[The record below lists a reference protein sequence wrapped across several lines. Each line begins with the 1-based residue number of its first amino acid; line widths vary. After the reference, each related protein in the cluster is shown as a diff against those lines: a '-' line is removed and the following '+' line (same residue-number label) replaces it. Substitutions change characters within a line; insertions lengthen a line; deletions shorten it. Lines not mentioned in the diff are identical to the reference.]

1 VSRALAGE
9 RGVALVIV
17 LLVLALLLTIAGEF
31 ALAMRLEGRTTLN
44 FAASIAAGHLAEAG
58 YQRAVAEIL
67 RSVGPPGS
75 NPPVVYV
82 DKATGLLVLER
93 PSALGLLAKP
103 PSREDL
109 PLGTGRFSYR
119 IDDEGGRI
127 NVNTSDGRLRD
138 LLEAMEVSREVRD
151 VIVDSL
157 QDWKDGNENYRLNGA
172 ESDYYLGLPVPHKS
186 KNAMLESV
194 EELLQI
200 KGMTRQIFYGTP
212 DKPGLVDYVTVFSRG
227 INVNTVSPMVLRAL
241 RLAEAEVE
249 QLVANRPYPTLPRV
263 PANLASRGIG
273 LVSSNI
279 FRIRATG
286 EIPGQGRR
294 TLLAIV
300 DRQSPGGTTRVK
312 LLSWRWLHE
321 DEAAP

>member
-1 VSRALAGE
+1 VSRTLAGE

-44 FAASIAAGHLAEAG
+44 FAASVAAGHLAEAG

-67 RSVGPPGS
+67 RGAGPPGS
-75 NPPVVYV
+75 TPPAVYV
-82 DKATGLLVLER
+82 DRETGLLVFAR
-93 PSALGLLAKP
+93 SSAPGLLVKP
-103 PSREDL
+103 PPREDL
-109 PLGTGRFSYR
+109 PLGAGRFSYR

-127 NVNTSDGRLRD
+127 NVNTSVDRLRQ
-138 LLEAMEVSREVRD
+138 LLTVMEVSREVRD
-151 VIVDSL
+151 GIVASV
-157 QDWKDGNENYRLNGA
+157 QDWTDKNEDYRLNGA
-172 ESDYYLGLPVPHKS
+172 ESEYYLGLPVPYRS
-186 KNAMLESV
+186 KNEKLDSV

-212 DKPGLVDYVTVFSRG
+212 DKPGLVDYVTAFSTG
-227 INVNTVSPMVLRAL
+227 INVNTVSPVVLRAL
-241 RLAEAEVE
+241 DMAEAEVE
-249 QLVANRPYPTLPRV
+249 KLVSGRPYLTTPQTNIP
-263 PANLASRGIG
+263 PAARPGVTSQT
-273 LVSSNI
+273 
-279 FRIRATG
+279 FRIRSTG

-300 DRQSPGGTTRVK
+300 DRQSQGGTPRVN
-312 LLSWRWLHE
+312 LRSWRWLYE